1 MFDTLMARIPQ
12 TWKPVLRKNARDAD
26 VQAGNERSTS
36 RTDGAG
42 IPPTSAG
49 AHTPLPARSGGPD
62 IVDGGTDAAD
72 IISTAIFGKPE
83 MPDLRASEAKAGL
96 NNAGLHL
103 NNC

>member
-1 MFDTLMARIPQ
+1 MARITQ
-12 TWKPVLRKNARDAD
+12 KWKPDLRKNARDVD
-26 VQAGNERSTS
+26 VQAENEISTS

-42 IPPTSAG
+42 APPTSAG
-49 AHTPLPARSGGPD
+49 AHTPLPARSRGPD
-62 IVDGGTDAAD
+62 IVDGGTDPAD

-83 MPDLRASEAKAGL
+83 MPDLRASEAETSL

>member
-1 MFDTLMARIPQ
+1 MENRFCERMRATQMSG
-12 TWKPVLRKNARDAD
+12 
-26 VQAGNERSTS
+26 AGNERSTS

-42 IPPTSAG
+42 APPKSAG
-49 AHTPLPARSGGPD
+49 AHTPLPARSRGPD
-62 IVDGGTDAAD
+62 MVDGGTDGAD

-83 MPDLRASEAKAGL
+83 MPDLLGSEADTSL